1 METNQNP
8 PINRDLIK
16 STGENLIWIG
26 ILIFGN
32 ILISGFIYSSISD
45 SRDIEE
51 IKNLYQIW
59 GYISLI
65 LIFVK
70 GLLFIYSGKN
80 LIDSLKQPNENYGEL
95 NTIPF
100 VSAIDLNPG
109 GIYFN
114 PEGIYFETE
123 YFPNG
128 KIKIKKSFNKEGMK
142 HGFWE
147 HYFENGELDY
157 REVYRDDT
165 WIKHNVQ

>member
-1 METNQNP
+1 METSQTP
-8 PINRDLIK
+8 QINRDLIK

-32 ILISGFIYSSISD
+32 ILISGFIYSTISD

-51 IKNLYQIW
+51 IKHLYQIW
-59 GYISLI
+59 GYISLV
-65 LIFVK
+65 LIIVK
-70 GLLFIYSGKN
+70 GLIFIYSGKN
-80 LIDSLKQPNENYGEL
+80 LIDSVYRSNGNYGKL
-95 NTIPF
+95 NNISF
-100 VSAIDLNPG
+100 VEDVDLNLG

-123 YFPNG
+123 LFPNG

-147 HYFENGELDY
+147 HYLENGELAS
-157 REVYRDDT
+157 REVYRDGT
-165 WIKHNVQ
+165 LRFLF